1 MSNFSPGMY
10 VLKIKTDNGIFPSKI
25 VKD

>member
-1 MSNFSPGMY
+1 MY